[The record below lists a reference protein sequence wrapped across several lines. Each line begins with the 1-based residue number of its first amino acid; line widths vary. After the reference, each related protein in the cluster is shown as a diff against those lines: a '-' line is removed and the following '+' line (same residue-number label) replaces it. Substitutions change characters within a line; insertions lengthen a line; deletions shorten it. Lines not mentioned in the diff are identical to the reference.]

1 MPSKNIKI
9 KSVVPKEET
18 ARLED
23 KKDKIKKAAVK
34 KTSLKPS
41 KAALK
46 PKKVKEVKIK
56 KTLKGPSVKKTVPV
70 SRKPKKEEFGSTLIP
85 HVRPEARVITAKPRE
100 VIPKPASIAQEPKIA
115 PEARKSVPL
124 TTYPPVKEKKVEPI
138 KEISSQE
145 QVRIEITAQKKESP
159 LGPQGGVVPA
169 IPAKEIPSPAPEKEE
184 TPEKAKI
191 IEVNIPI
198 ALKDL
203 ALYLGEKPAVLIKK
217 LLLGHKIIANLNL
230 PIGEELAGKIA
241 LEYGYQIK
249 RKPTEEELLFKPH
262 EASDPAKLKP
272 RPPIVTFMGHV
283 DHGKTS
289 LLDAIRKSKVADS
302 EYGGITQHIGAYS
315 VTLSHGK
322 ITFLDTPGH
331 EAFTAMR
338 ARGAKVT
345 DIVVLVVAAD
355 DGVMP
360 QTVEAVDHAK
370 EAKAAIMVAMNK
382 IDKPQTDVNRLKKQ
396 LSELGLA
403 AEDWGGKTIT
413 VGVSAK
419 TGQGIDELLE
429 MIILESQMLELRAD
443 PSAPAS
449 GVVLESKISEGKGPV
464 ATLLVENGT
473 LRYQDTIIVGSHFAK
488 IRAMFNE
495 YGKPIQ
501 EAPPSTPVEILGL
514 SGLPESGEQFFV
526 LSDEKK
532 ARELAGKRKAEL
544 RERQLKPIKMKS
556 LEDFSKEIKEGK
568 VKELKLILKSDVG
581 GSLEAI
587 NESLK
592 KMSTS
597 AEVSLNIIHQGIGG
611 INVADVILA
620 EASGAIIL
628 GFHVATDER
637 SKAEADKTGVDIRTY
652 TVIYELVNDI
662 KTALEG
668 LLEPKLKKIF
678 LGRISI
684 RQVLKLTKAGTVAG
698 CYVEKGKVNRSAKLS
713 LLRNG
718 ELIYEGTV
726 QSLKRFKDDVR
737 EVTEGMEC
745 GLSLAGFSEIMAG
758 DVLEAYDVEK
768 IARKL

>member
-1 MPSKNIKI
+1 M
-9 KSVVPKEET
+9 
-18 ARLED
+18 
-23 KKDKIKKAAVK
+23 
-34 KTSLKPS
+34 
-41 KAALK
+41 
-46 PKKVKEVKIK
+46 
-56 KTLKGPSVKKTVPV
+56 
-70 SRKPKKEEFGSTLIP
+70 
-85 HVRPEARVITAKPRE
+85 
-100 VIPKPASIAQEPKIA
+100 
-115 PEARKSVPL
+115 
-124 TTYPPVKEKKVEPI
+124 
-138 KEISSQE
+138 
-145 QVRIEITAQKKESP
+145 
-159 LGPQGGVVPA
+159 
-169 IPAKEIPSPAPEKEE
+169 
-184 TPEKAKI
+184 
-191 IEVNIPI
+191 
-198 ALKDL
+198 
-203 ALYLGEKPAVLIKK
+203 
-217 LLLGHKIIANLNL
+217 NL

-262 EASDPAKLKP
+262 EALDPAKLKP

-396 LSELGLA
+396 LAELGLA

-419 TGQGIDELLE
+419 TGQGIDNLLE
-429 MIILESQMLELRAD
+429 MIILESQMLELKAD

-544 RERQLKPIKMKS
+544 RERQLKPIKMKT
-556 LEDFSKEIKEGK
+556 LEELSEEIKEGK

-758 DVLEAYDVEK
+758 DVIEAYDVEK